1 MKEPKQL
8 TLGSLLIALGI
19 IFGDIGT
26 SPLYVVKAF
35 IGKASPSEALV
46 LGGLSCI
53 FWTLSLQTTV
63 KYVLVT
69 LQADNHGE
77 GGIFALYALI
87 RRRKKWLFV
96 PAVIGGSTLLAD
108 SIITPSI
115 SVTSAVEGLEVIIPH
130 FPVIPACLIIL
141 SLLFFFQRAG
151 TAMVGRSFGPVMLL
165 WFTMLATLGLGS
177 LWQNPGIL
185 RAINPYYAYQLLVN
199 YPGGFWLLGAIFLC
213 TTGAE
218 ALYSDLGHCGR
229 QNIQVSWIFVKTA
242 LLLNYFGQG
251 AWALRQGQAP
261 LTENPF
267 YALMPDWFL
276 WVGVTISTLAVVVAS
291 QALISGAYTL
301 INEAVQLNFW
311 PKVGVRYPTNFRG
324 QVYLPSINRFLWM
337 GCIGVVLYFRES
349 SNMEAAY
356 GLSIIITMLMT
367 SLLLCFYLYYKQYS
381 RWIIVGFI
389 LIYGLIEGAFLWANL
404 SKFVHGG
411 WITAVIALLLITV
424 MCGWYLAR
432 KIRRK
437 YLEFTKIEP
446 YIPLLLQLS
455 EDHDIPKYATH
466 LVYLTRADRKTDVE
480 SRVMYSILERQPKR
494 ADVYWFIHV
503 DFQDRPYAA
512 EYELYQLVEKKII
525 RIDFKLGFR
534 ETPHIDLMFR
544 KVLEQLRA
552 SKEID
557 ITTPYTSLSQNRIV
571 GDFQFVVLESV
582 INYDDQ
588 FSFIERQLL
597 QFYYL
602 LKYLGIT
609 EEQAYGLDGNLVTKE
624 KVPLRLQTNL
634 QVQLSRST

>member
-8 TLGSLLIALGI
+8 TWGSLLIALGI

-35 IGKASPSEALV
+35 IGEATPSEALV

-53 FWTLSLQTTV
+53 FWTLTLQTTI
-63 KYVLVT
+63 KYVTIT

-96 PAVIGGSTLLAD
+96 PAIIGGSTLLAD

-115 SVTSAVEGLEVIIPH
+115 SVTSAVEGLEFLVPD
-130 FPVIPACLIIL
+130 FPVIPVCLMIL
-141 SLLFFFQRAG
+141 TLLFFFQKAG
-151 TAMVGRSFGPVMLL
+151 TAMVGKTFGPVMLL
-165 WFTMLATLGLGS
+165 WFTMLAVLGLTALS
-177 LWQNPGIL
+177 QNTDVL
-185 RAINPYYAYQLLVN
+185 RALNPYYAYQLLAH
-199 YPGGFWLLGAIFLC
+199 YPGGFLLLGAIFLC

-218 ALYSDLGHCGR
+218 ALYSDLGHCGK

-251 AWALRQGQAP
+251 AWVLNHAEGP
-261 LTENPF
+261 LTQNPF
-267 YALMPDWFL
+267 YAVMPSWFL
-276 WVGVTISTLAVVVAS
+276 WLGITISTLAVVVAS

-311 PKVGVRYPTNFRG
+311 PKVAVRYPTNFRG

-337 GCIGVVLYFRES
+337 GCVGVVVYFQES
-349 SNMEAAY
+349 TNMEAAY
-356 GLSIIITMLMT
+356 GLSIIITMIMT
-367 SLLLCFYLYYKQYS
+367 TFLLCFYLYYKQFPV
-381 RWIIVGFI
+381 WIIVVFVI
-389 LIYGLIEGAFLWANL
+389 VYGMVEGAFLWANL
-404 SKFVHGG
+404 SKFIHGG
-411 WITAVIALLLITV
+411 WITALMASVLVMV

-437 YLEFTKIEP
+437 YLEFTKIDD

-455 EDHDIPKYATH
+455 QDHDIPKYATH

-512 EYELYQLVEKKII
+512 EYEVHQLVAQKII
-525 RIDFKLGFR
+525 RIDFRLGFR

-544 KVLEQLRA
+544 KVLEQLRD
-552 SKEID
+552 SKEVN
-557 ITTPYTSLSQNRIV
+557 ITTPYTSLSNNRIV
-571 GDFQFVVLESV
+571 GDFRFVVLES
-582 INYDDQ
+582 IMNYDVL
-588 FSFIERQLL
+588 FGFMERQIL
-597 QFYYL
+597 QFYYF

-609 EEQAYGLDGNLVTKE
+609 EEKAYGLDPNLVTKE
-624 KVPLRLQTNL
+624 KIPLILRPNTPMYLTR
-634 QVQLSRST
+634 V